1 MSEAAASVDL
11 PELKVRR
18 STMSS
23 DAYPFPVAVSRL
35 SDGETSREPQNLRAI
50 RWLLKQ
56 PGDSMVVVTPQ
67 RQFEGESLKRLV
79 ARPGVI
85 HLTWRGFS
93 TGSLGGRR
101 VLYAWP
107 NREHGNNLWGVEA
120 EALVVIEWNPEETA
134 EWIEDANPVQL
145 WQDGAVQPS
154 RAEEPAKS
162 VEPLPNGGDENLEH
176 IAGMAAGYS
185 SGLKWNEEDMLK
197 ADMMNRPERW
207 VPITVEQ
214 LRAKCRALG
223 MRPTDIDTVAGFLQR
238 RKEGRRF
245 NVQSS
250 YRTFQ
255 SR

>member
-1 MSEAAASVDL
+1 
-11 PELKVRR
+11 
-18 STMSS
+18 MSS

-50 RWLLKQ
+50 RWLLEQ
-56 PGDSMVVVTPQ
+56 PGGSIAVVTPQ
-67 RQFEGESLKRLV
+67 KRFDGESLKRLV
-79 ARPGVI
+79 TRPGVI

-107 NREHGNNLWGVEA
+107 NREHVNNLWGVEA
-120 EALVVIEWNPEETA
+120 EALAVIEWNLEETA

-145 WQDGAVQPS
+145 FQGRTVQPS
-154 RAEEPAKS
+154 SVGEPAES
-162 VEPLPNGGDENLEH
+162 REPLPNGVDEILEH

-223 MRPTDIDTVAGFLQR
+223 MRPKDIDAVVGFLQR

-255 SR
+255 FK